1 MSAVEI
7 GYRSNPALKRTGI
20 QLNFTQE
27 QVEEYIK
34 CASDPVYFVEN
45 YVKIINVDEGV
56 IPFKLYGFQK
66 DMIRTIHENRRVVG
80 RIGRQSGKS
89 QTTIAYILWSSLFN
103 DTQNIVILAN
113 KGSLAIDLIDR
124 YQMAFENLPMWLQ
137 QGVVVWNKGS
147 IELENGSK
155 VRAAAT
161 SSSAI
166 RGGSYT
172 HVVLDEFA
180 HIHNNLAEEFFT
192 SVYPVISSGEKTK
205 ITIISTP
212 NGMNLFYKIFTDAK
226 AKKND
231 YACIDVH
238 WSQVPGRT
246 DKWKDEFIRNT
257 SQRQFNQEIGCE
269 FLGSTNTLIS
279 GEKLATL
286 TYKEPISKMA
296 DVVIYEKPIKEE
308 FDDETQDQIST
319 DHLYAIVV
327 DVSEGKNL
335 DYSAF
340 SVFDVSMIPYR
351 QVAVYRN
358 NNIPPMIFP
367 NIIKSCAEY
376 YNDAHVL
383 IEINNSPQVAEILL
397 EDLEYENVFKITSGN
412 KKAQTLSLGSGR
424 RVSYGLKTSPLSK
437 RVGCSTLKT
446 LIENDKLIINDF
458 ETISELT
465 TFVNNGKS
473 FAAEEGCNDDLAM
486 TLVNFGWLVTQK
498 LFKEMVDND
507 IRKQLQLEH
516 FEYIEEDQL
525 PLGENYKG
533 NEIPFYIEDDAVW
546 VEVGKNSS
554 QNDYGDFYKSFIS
567 F

>member
-1 MSAVEI
+1 MNQI
-7 GYRSNPALKRTGI
+7 Y
-20 QLNFTQE
+20 
-27 QVEEYIK
+27 
-34 CASDPVYFVEN
+34 
-45 YVKIINVDEGV
+45 
-56 IPFKLYGFQK
+56 
-66 DMIRTIHENRRVVG
+66 
-80 RIGRQSGKS
+80 
-89 QTTIAYILWSSLFN
+89 
-103 DTQNIVILAN
+103 
-113 KGSLAIDLIDR
+113 
-124 YQMAFENLPMWLQ
+124 
-137 QGVVVWNKGS
+137 
-147 IELENGSK
+147 LENSEYEILTPNGWEDFDGVFANFGVNKPSKKLTFSDGSSIT
-155 VRAAAT
+155 AT
-161 SSSAI
+161 LEHRFFIDKKEICVSEILVGCEIDSEDG
-166 RGGSYT
+166 RKL
-172 HVVLDEFA
+172 VVEVEDITLKDTYEIFNAENHKIVVNGIYSHQCDEFA
-180 HIHNNLAEEFFT
+180 FIHNNLADDFFT
-192 SVYPVISSGEKTK
+192 SVFPTISSGKNTK
-205 ITIISTP
+205 FIMSSTP
-212 NGMNLFYKIFTDAK
+212 KGMNLFYKFWTDAK
-226 AKKND
+226 AGRNGFMP
-231 YACIDVH
+231 YEVH
-238 WSQVPGRT
+238 WSQVPGR
-246 DKWKDEFIRNT
+246 DKAWYEETIKAVGTQKFD
-257 SQRQFNQEIGCE
+257 QEYNCH

-446 LIENDKLIINDF
+446 LIENDKLILNDF